1 MWSGSQLAETVNQV
15 CQWQTDYE
23 KGEKMEVLKMRTVIK
38 PFKMKKLNKRL
49 TLLLKQSLDN
59 APVAPLEQ
67 LRQEAAEF
75 EKMMLKR
82 RNSIG

>member
-1 MWSGSQLAETVNQV
+1 MKKHILNIVVGIVSFFVYKYYGKA
-15 CQWQTDYE
+15 
-23 KGEKMEVLKMRTVIK
+23 KMEVLKMRTVIK

-67 LRQEAAEF
+67 LKQEAAEF
-75 EKMMLKR
+75 EKMMLNR
-82 RNSIG
+82 RNSVR

>member
-1 MWSGSQLAETVNQV
+1 
-15 CQWQTDYE
+15 
-23 KGEKMEVLKMRTVIK
+23 MRTVIK

-67 LRQEAAEF
+67 LKQEAVEF

-82 RNSIG
+82 RNSIR